1 MKSYSYL
8 FAVLLVPLSAHA
20 DSIDADDCTRIE
32 NETQRLKCY
41 DDLFKRTAVDD
52 VGNTDTEAI
61 AQEPPD
67 APPGPEGTSAA
78 VSEFGAEQIE
88 APPIDY
94 LEARL
99 VGDFKGWTGKT
110 VFTLD
115 NGQVWRQTNNYI
127 QDYTPRDP
135 VPAAKVTISRGLMGS
150 YNLQVEG
157 VKRIVQ
163 VKRVK

>member
-1 MKSYSYL
+1 MKSYLYL

-20 DSIDADDCTRIE
+20 DSTDADDCTRIE
-32 NETQRLKCY
+32 NDTQRLKCY
-41 DDLFKRTAVDD
+41 DDLFKR
-52 VGNTDTEAI
+52 
-61 AQEPPD
+61 
-67 APPGPEGTSAA
+67 AA
-78 VSEFGAEQIE
+78 DEVRNSEFGAEQIE
-88 APPIDY
+88 APPIDF

-115 NGQVWRQTNNYI
+115 NGQVWRQTKNYI

-135 VPAAKVTISRGLMGS
+135 VPTPKVTISKGMMGS

-163 VKRVK
+163 VRRVK

>member
-20 DSIDADDCTRIE
+20 DSIDANDCTRIE

-41 DDLFKRTAVDD
+41 DDLFQRTAA
-52 VGNTDTEAI
+52 GKLENTKA
-61 AQEPPD
+61 EPPPQESPD
-67 APPGPEGTSAA
+67 AHPGPEGASAA
-78 VSEFGAEQIE
+78 VSAFGAENIE
-88 APPIDY
+88 APPIDFV
-94 LEARL
+94 EARL
-99 VGDFKGWTGKT
+99 VGDFNGWTGTT

-115 NGQVWRQTNNYI
+115 NGQVWRQTKNYI

-135 VPAAKVTISRGLMGS
+135 IPAAKVTISKGMMGS